1 MHSSSLHRRKQ
12 RHLVAGLGEDDA
24 DEGVSFFEGDADDGT
39 QKEHRQRE
47 RGEVQGN
54 NTGLSN
60 ITVNKA
66 DWLRD
71 GKVRILLQYGT
82 ERLPSLPNVPTVVEL
97 AKAEQLGVTVLDED
111 GFEALLTQT

>member
-1 MHSSSLHRRKQ
+1 M
-12 RHLVAGLGEDDA
+12 
-24 DEGVSFFEGDADDGT
+24 
-39 QKEHRQRE
+39 
-47 RGEVQGN
+47 QGN

-82 ERLPSLPNVPTVVEL
+82 ERLAVLTDVPTAIDL
-97 AKAEQLGVTVLDED
+97 AATKRTARCC
-111 GFEALLTQT
+111 ASMR